1 MIARQEWDGSR
12 TVFLPSFR
20 LAAAP
25 LVPAHFPEAPG
36 GELIDLE
43 PVEADVDEPVNYA
56 ALEEVVD
63 EDDEEEDS
71 EDEDGFAEFEP
82 ARLEVA
88 DHQLFILKEKDEIRQ
103 TDSETYIWTRENCQG
118 QCGLCSND
126 VMYMMTG
133 CRCKRPLV
141 CTDCARQMCPNYW
154 CQCPFCCAVCVASLT
169 ELHNIVVENEKVIFN
184 QILVLFS
191 VGRFKL
197 QILH

>member
-1 MIARQEWDGSR
+1 MGYTSCLMIARQEWDGSR
-12 TVFLPSFR
+12 TIFLPSFR

-25 LVPAHFPEAPG
+25 LAPAHFPEAPG

-103 TDSETYIWTRENCQG
+103 TDSGI
-118 QCGLCSND
+118 L
-126 VMYMMTG
+126 
-133 CRCKRPLV
+133 
-141 CTDCARQMCPNYW
+141 
-154 CQCPFCCAVCVASLT
+154 ASLRFLYFLFLYFLYFIFILNIFYIFILRFALFLFFLCFFYPRFALPQNLSFILNLIRNLYLDSR
-169 ELHNIVVENEKVIFN
+169 ELSRSMRIVLE
-184 QILVLFS
+184 
-191 VGRFKL
+191 
-197 QILH
+197 